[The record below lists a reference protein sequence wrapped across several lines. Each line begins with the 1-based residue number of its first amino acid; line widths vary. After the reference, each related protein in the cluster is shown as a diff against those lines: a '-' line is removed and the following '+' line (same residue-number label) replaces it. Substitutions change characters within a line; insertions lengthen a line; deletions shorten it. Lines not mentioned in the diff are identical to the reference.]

1 MNIMLFKMIIF
12 DLLRNFLGISIIIIY
27 DVILLYIIFQFII
40 VQLLF
45 MWGLGKNGEWV
56 VLQVVLYFIG
66 LEYFI
71 FKVIF
76 IGYELEVI
84 CVVVFVEFGLVLS
97 GLKGNVIVY
106 YLF

>member
-1 MNIMLFKMIIF
+1 MLFEMIIF
-12 DLLRNFLGISIIIIY
+12 DLLRNFIGIGIIIIY
-27 DVILLYIIFQFII
+27 DVITLYIIFQFMI

-45 MWGLGKNGEWV
+45 IQRLEKNVEWF
-56 VLQVVLYFIG
+56 VLQVVFYFIG

-71 FKVIF
+71 LKVIF

>member
-1 MNIMLFKMIIF
+1 M
-12 DLLRNFLGISIIIIY
+12 GIGIIIIY
-27 DVILLYIIFQFII
+27 DVITLYILFQFMI

-45 MWGLGKNGEWV
+45 IQGLGKNGEWF
-56 VLQVVLYFIG
+56 VLQIVLYFIG

-97 GLKGNVIVY
+97 GLKGNIIVY

>member
-1 MNIMLFKMIIF
+1 M
-12 DLLRNFLGISIIIIY
+12 GIGIIIIY
-27 DVILLYIIFQFII
+27 DVITLYILFQFMI

-45 MWGLGKNGEWV
+45 IQGLGKNVEWF
-56 VLQVVLYFIG
+56 VLQVVFYFIG

-97 GLKGNVIVY
+97 GLKGNIIVY

>member
-1 MNIMLFKMIIF
+1 M
-12 DLLRNFLGISIIIIY
+12 GIGIIIIY
-27 DVILLYIIFQFII
+27 DVITLYILFQFMI

-45 MWGLGKNGEWV
+45 IQGLGKNGEWF
-56 VLQVVLYFIG
+56 VLQIVLYFIG

-97 GLKGNVIVY
+97 GLKGNVIVN

>member
-1 MNIMLFKMIIF
+1 MF
-12 DLLRNFLGISIIIIY
+12 
-27 DVILLYIIFQFII
+27 
-40 VQLLF
+40 
-45 MWGLGKNGEWV
+45 
-56 VLQVVLYFIG
+56 YFIG

-71 FKVIF
+71 LKVIF

-97 GLKGNVIVY
+97 GLKGNIIVY